1 MICGAKPALYE
12 AALIPLPDSSTLPS
26 ILRDEVQAV
35 DWWLPASMVTVL
47 VGSGVAYG
55 ITKNRVDTAHQRID
69 DLDRRLTALLV
80 ALEIKLDSVLRMTE
94 RIDERT
100 KRRDE

>member
-1 MICGAKPALYE
+1 
-12 AALIPLPDSSTLPS
+12 LIPLPDRSTFPS

-35 DWWLPASMVTVL
+35 DWLLPASMVTVL

-69 DLDRRLTALLV
+69 DLDRRLTSLLV

>member
-1 MICGAKPALYE
+1 M
-12 AALIPLPDSSTLPS
+12 
-26 ILRDEVQAV
+26 